1 MKNKIYV
8 AKLGKAVALKGQLRL
23 IIDSDFPNQFKKNA
37 IFTTNK
43 KLELKVQE
51 YNSSRELIKFE
62 NYDDVETA
70 KKLTNQELYV
80 SQEDTK
86 ENCKLEKDQFFWFD
100 LIDCKIIES
109 GKLLGKV
116 KDVHRYP
123 LYDYFEVITDETLV
137 KEGLSQ
143 IFLIPYVTQT
153 YIENVDIENKTIE
166 TKNCLEILENS

>member
-8 AKLGKAVALKGQLRL
+8 AKLGKAVGLKGHLRL

-51 YNSSRELIKFE
+51 YNMSRELIKFE
-62 NYDDVETA
+62 NYDDVDIA

-100 LIDCKIIES
+100 LIDCKIVEN
-109 GKLLGKV
+109 GKTLGIV
-116 KDVHRYP
+116 KDIHRYP
-123 LYDYFEVITDETLV
+123 LDDYFEIITDEALI
-137 KEGLSQ
+137 KEGLPK
-143 IFLIPYVTQT
+143 IFLVPYVTQT
-153 YIENVDIENKTIE
+153 YIKNVDIENKTIE
-166 TKNCLEILENS
+166 TKNCFDILENS